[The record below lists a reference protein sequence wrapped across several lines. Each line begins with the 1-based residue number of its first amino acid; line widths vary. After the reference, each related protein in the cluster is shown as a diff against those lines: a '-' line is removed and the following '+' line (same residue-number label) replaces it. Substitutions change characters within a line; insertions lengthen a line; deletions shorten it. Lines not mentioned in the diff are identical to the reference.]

1 MILTENTHLVQV
13 HEVANY
19 LPQQAPFIMVDA
31 LIAADEKSAMS
42 SFCILAENVLVDEG
56 VFQES
61 GLLENIAQ
69 TIALKSG
76 FETAKQHAKPQIG
89 FIVLIKKIELFDL
102 PIIGETIRTNVE
114 IIMKYDAML
123 VVRGESFVED
133 RKCCSCEMS
142 LFLEK

>member
-31 LIAADEKSAMS
+31 LIVADEKSATS
-42 SFCILAENVLVDEG
+42 SFCILAENVLVFEG

-76 FETAKQHAKPQIG
+76 FEAAKQHAKPKIG

-114 IIMKYDAML
+114 IIMKFDSML